1 MNSYIKPAERTKKI
15 KYAVR
20 DIMLIVE
27 KAASHGKEM
36 LYLNIGDP
44 IKSDFKTPRH
54 IVEAAC
60 NAMKN
65 GFTGYS
71 PSSGIDEAIEAVKNE
86 AGRKG
91 IRNIQDI
98 FISNG
103 GSEAIEIALT
113 SLVNPDENVLVP
125 SPGYPLYTAVLT
137 KLGAGINPYYLD
149 EENDWQPDINDIKSK
164 IDKNTRAIIL
174 INPNN
179 PTGAVYTRETL
190 TKIVDIALE
199 HNLVI
204 FSDEIY
210 DKLVFDAEEH
220 ISTACISKE
229 ASVLTFGGL
238 SKSYLSPGLRIGW
251 CVVSGKEENL
261 GDYYRAM
268 QKLTR
273 ARLCANHPEQYAIK
287 PALEGDQSHIK
298 EANTK
303 LKQRA
308 DITYQMLNTIPNISC
323 VKPRGAF
330 YAFPKIDVAVSDL
343 KFVSDLIYETGVVVV
358 HGGGFGQKQGTKHF
372 RIVFLPEENVLREA
386 YEKIGQFMTRY
397 E

>member
-1 MNSYIKPAERTKKI
+1 
-15 KYAVR
+15 
-20 DIMLIVE
+20 
-27 KAASHGKEM
+27 
-36 LYLNIGDP
+36 
-44 IKSDFKTPRH
+44 
-54 IVEAAC
+54 
-60 NAMKN
+60 
-65 GFTGYS
+65 
-71 PSSGIDEAIEAVKNE
+71 
-86 AGRKG
+86 
-91 IRNIQDI
+91 
-98 FISNG
+98 
-103 GSEAIEIALT
+103 
-113 SLVNPDENVLVP
+113 
-125 SPGYPLYTAVLT
+125 
-137 KLGAGINPYYLD
+137 
-149 EENDWQPDINDIKSK
+149 
-164 IDKNTRAIIL
+164 
-174 INPNN
+174 
-179 PTGAVYTRETL
+179 
-190 TKIVDIALE
+190 

-298 EANTK
+298 EANAK
-303 LKQRA
+303 LKLRA
-308 DITYQMLNTIPNISC
+308 DITYQMLNAIPNIKC
-323 VKPRGAF
+323 IKPKGTF
-330 YAFPKIDVAVSDL
+330 YAFPKIDVAVSDE

-372 RIVFLPEENVLREA
+372 RIVFLPEEDVLRKA
-386 YEKIGQFMTRY
+386 CKKIRQFMSKY
-397 E
+397 Q

>member
-1 MNSYIKPAERTKKI
+1 MDSHIKSAERTKDI

-20 DIMLIVE
+20 DIILIAE
-27 KAASHGKEM
+27 KAASQGKKM
-36 LYLNIGDP
+36 TYLNIGDP
-44 IKSDFKTPRH
+44 IKFDFKTPRH
-54 IVEAAC
+54 IIEATY
-60 NAMKN
+60 NAMKK

-71 PSSGIDEAIEAVKNE
+71 PSSGIDEAIESVRNE
-86 AGRKG
+86 AHRKG
-91 IRNIQDI
+91 IDNIQDI
-98 FISNG
+98 FITNG

-137 KLGAGINPYYLD
+137 KLGTGINPYSLD
-149 EENDWQPDINDIKSK
+149 EENDWQPDINDIKRK
-164 IDKNTRAIIL
+164 IDKNTKAIIL

-190 TKIVDIALE
+190 TRIVDLALE

-298 EANTK
+298 EANAK
-303 LKQRA
+303 LKLRA
-308 DITYQMLNTIPNISC
+308 DITYQMLNAIPNIKC
-323 VKPRGAF
+323 IKPKGTF
-330 YAFPKIDVAVSDL
+330 YAFPKIDVAVSDE

-372 RIVFLPEENVLREA
+372 RIVFLPEEDVLRKA
-386 YEKIGQFMTRY
+386 CKKIRQFMSKY
-397 E
+397 Q